1 MIARPARGWAVAAP
15 AHRVSR
21 IAASAEDH
29 FVKPFDA
36 GALRAKLEKI
46 DDMTVRFT
54 LNQVDAAFVQNLA
67 MSFASIQSAEY
78 ADQLLKAGKAS
89 DINQKPIGTGVH

>member
-36 GALRAKLEKI
+36 GALRAKLEKLG
-46 DDMTVRFT
+46 R
-54 LNQVDAAFVQNLA
+54 
-67 MSFASIQSAEY
+67 
-78 ADQLLKAGKAS
+78 G
-89 DINQKPIGTGVH
+89 